1 MTLRAQIILL
11 AVLLVA
17 LIFIVSTVRRGRL
30 QLKYALP
37 WLACVIVLVILV
49 AIPPAIQGLSQLL
62 GIYSPVNMI
71 FFLGFVFSLAIAFFQ
86 TLVLSKITAR
96 IRQLTQAVALLEKRL
111 QEEAGEDQAD

>member
-1 MTLRAQIILL
+1 
-11 AVLLVA
+11 
-17 LIFIVSTVRRGRL
+17 
-30 QLKYALP
+30 
-37 WLACVIVLVILV
+37 
-49 AIPPAIQGLSQLL
+49 
-62 GIYSPVNMI
+62 MI